1 MATYLHEAT
10 CREGGR
16 DALGMASSRD
26 CFFRSCREIW
36 RLDCGGE
43 ITADSRA
50 WIVFMCGAAASRC
63 RGREAGGGKNHQ
75 SPTAAESRC

>member
-10 CREGGR
+10 CREGGGLHLVWHHR
-16 DALGMASSRD
+16 GTCSFRLG
-26 CFFRSCREIW
+26 REIW

-50 WIVFMCGAAASRC
+50 CIVVMCGAAASRC